1 MAGEA
6 AMRSGRRLAE
16 SLMRLSCRIHR
27 VVGSETDR
35 ETGKVVSITEDQYV
49 GPCKITT
56 YEGHEQT
63 HDVVSYPAT
72 VQRLSIHLPVGAYTP
87 RVGDVITI
95 TGVGGLDER
104 LLGHT
109 YRIAQEAPYRTFA
122 TADRIFIDSIAT

>member
-16 SLMRLSCRIHR
+16 SMMRLTCRIHR
-27 VVGSETDR
+27 VVRHETDR
-35 ETGKVVSITEDQYV
+35 ETAEVVPIIEDQYE

-56 YEGHEQT
+56 YEGHEQAR
-63 HDVVSYPAT
+63 DVASAPIT

-87 RVGDVITI
+87 NVGDVITI
-95 TGVGGLDER
+95 TDVGGLDER
-104 LLGHT
+104 LLGRT

-122 TADRIFIDSIAT
+122 TADRIFIDSIAK